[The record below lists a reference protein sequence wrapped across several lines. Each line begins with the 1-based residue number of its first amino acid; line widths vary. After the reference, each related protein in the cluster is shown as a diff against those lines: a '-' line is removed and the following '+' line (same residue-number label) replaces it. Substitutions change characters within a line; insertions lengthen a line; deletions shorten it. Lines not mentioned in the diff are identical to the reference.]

1 MDTELPA
8 TFSEEEIGEREML
21 LIKIPFSITTKDMLN
36 AEKIV
41 KLY

>member
-1 MDTELPA
+1 
-8 TFSEEEIGEREML
+8 ML

-41 KLY
+41 KLYWNASKKT